1 MRVWESILGST
12 PRPAI
17 KLLNHGKSKLETSM
31 ADCIDNVLN
40 SDDCWPSDCLDFGLL
55 AFTWSDDS
63 FVWSEENT
71 TLEEQNGTR
80 NY

>member
-1 MRVWESILGST
+1 
-12 PRPAI
+12 
-17 KLLNHGKSKLETSM
+17 M